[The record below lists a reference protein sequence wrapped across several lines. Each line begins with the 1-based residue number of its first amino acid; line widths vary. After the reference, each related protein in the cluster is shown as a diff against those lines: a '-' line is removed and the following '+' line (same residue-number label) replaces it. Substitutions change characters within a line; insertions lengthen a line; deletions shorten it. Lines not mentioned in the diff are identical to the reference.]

1 MNEYELTK
9 LAIKQD
15 GKEYL
20 ESLKKL
26 GLRVGKNF
34 SMQQECIID
43 ESHCWL
49 IKIGDDVTLAPRVH
63 ILAHDAS
70 TKRHLG
76 YTKIGLV
83 EIGNKTFIGAGTIIM
98 PNTKIGTNCIIGAG
112 SLVTKDIPDNSIAVG
127 VPAKVIN
134 TTDKYLAK
142 EKEQMKHRPVY
153 DAKFTVR
160 EGITDEQ
167 KQKMIEDLKDG
178 IGYVE

>member
-1 MNEYELTK
+1 MILVMLSLVFPLKSLPNRIYPPILYSEILLTASVSGH
-9 LAIKQD
+9 LTI
-15 GKEYL
+15 
-20 ESLKKL
+20 
-26 GLRVGKNF
+26 N
-34 SMQQECIID
+34 
-43 ESHCWL
+43 
-49 IKIGDDVTLAPRVH
+49 IGDDVTLAPRVH

-153 DAKFTVR
+153 DSKFTVR